1 MKWLEIL
8 ITELDKAA
16 GLWVT
21 KLEDPEE
28 EEGEDESEGNFF
40 ITKQFF
46 KWWNKEGSMNCFDS
60 PLLLTISTYLLSQS
74 TAWVK

>member
-21 KLEDPEE
+21 KLQDPEE
-28 EEGEDESEGNFF
+28 EEGEDESEG
-40 ITKQFF
+40 
-46 KWWNKEGSMNCFDS
+46 S
-60 PLLLTISTYLLSQS
+60 LLI
-74 TAWVK
+74 